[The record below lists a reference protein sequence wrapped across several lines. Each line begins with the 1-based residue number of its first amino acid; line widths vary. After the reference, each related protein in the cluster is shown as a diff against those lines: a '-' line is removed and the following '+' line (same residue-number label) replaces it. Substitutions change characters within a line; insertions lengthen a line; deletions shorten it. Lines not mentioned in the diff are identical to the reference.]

1 MTAPYE
7 SSQHALDASETADLI
22 RSRRRFWLRAIWL
35 SIAGVIAPPV
45 IGVVCTVIGMRKAF
59 GQLSAGG
66 GGSGDTGVLSDSIS
80 MVLRSTAYGFV
91 ISTIAFIVL
100 VGVLIRFFTLPKV
113 PTRALPQNGAGS
125 PGTQ

>member
-7 SSQHALDASETADLI
+7 TSQHALDASETADLI
-22 RSRRRFWLRAIWL
+22 RSRRRFWFRAIWL

-59 GQLSAGG
+59 GQLSAS
-66 GGSGDTGVLSDSIS
+66 GGSDDTGALSDSIS

-100 VGVLIRFFTLPKV
+100 VGVLIRFFTLPEL
-113 PTRALPQNGAGS
+113 PTRALPQNGSGS